1 GCHSPLLLPSLR
13 RHRYP
18 CAGDGCP
25 CPPTTAPTAGAAAHC
40 GLAAGDRPLWGVYH
54 HYRLVVA
61 SRPFASGQAV
71 VDRPCRGPGRG
82 QPPLQMAWPWLA
94 APFPCCPLPS
104 SSSIAASPATHPHH
118 CPLLQPSMSPT
129 TALYPPCYSHCYAA
143 APLSTAVALT
153 SLPQPSPLPTV
164 VVLPSRCSLL
174 QPHSYRRHCP
184 ILSLSRCFPLR
195 FHSHFCRYHH
205 IPFLAIPRFHRCPL
219 PLQPH
224 QIQCY

>member
-1 GCHSPLLLPSLR
+1 M
-13 RHRYP
+13 
-18 CAGDGCP
+18 
-25 CPPTTAPTAGAAAHC
+25 AGAAAHC

-61 SRPFASGQAV
+61 SRPFASGQA
-71 VDRPCRGPGRG
+71 
-82 QPPLQMAWPWLA
+82 
-94 APFPCCPLPS
+94 PLPS

-174 QPHSYRRHCP
+174 QPHSCRCHCP
-184 ILSLSRCFPLR
+184 FLSLSRCFPLR

-205 IPFLAIPRFHRCPL
+205 IPFSAIPRFHRCPL

-224 QIQCY
+224 QIQRY